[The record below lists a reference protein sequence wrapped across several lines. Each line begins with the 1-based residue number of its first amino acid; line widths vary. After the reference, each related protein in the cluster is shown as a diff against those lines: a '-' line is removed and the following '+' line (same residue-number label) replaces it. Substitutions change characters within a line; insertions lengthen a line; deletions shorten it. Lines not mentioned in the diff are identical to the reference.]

1 MIFHMPAVV
10 CHTIWVASLK
20 EERTRCKR
28 APGVLRKTRI
38 FMVLTKKEV
47 TSIDPENKTVTFVEL
62 ETKDVHTIDYD
73 YLL

>member
-1 MIFHMPAVV
+1 
-10 CHTIWVASLK
+10 
-20 EERTRCKR
+20 
-28 APGVLRKTRI
+28 
-38 FMVLTKKEV
+38 MVLTKKEV